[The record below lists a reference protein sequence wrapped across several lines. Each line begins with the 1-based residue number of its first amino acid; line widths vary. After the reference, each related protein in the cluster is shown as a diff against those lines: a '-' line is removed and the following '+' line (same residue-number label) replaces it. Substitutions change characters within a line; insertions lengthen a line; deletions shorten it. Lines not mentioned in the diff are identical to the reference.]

1 MKAAHI
7 NPFLN
12 STLKLMENMTG
23 RTPIAGKKSLLQ
35 NFHSHRWEVSG
46 VIGVTGNAEGIIA
59 IRMTKNMV
67 EKLFA
72 ASDIFFTDMNDF
84 NELTNSMVGEIA
96 NVIAGNAL
104 SEISQYN
111 LNITVPIVIQRKD
124 HTIAWPHN
132 NPVIVIPFSS
142 AFGPFEICVSLKE
155 SLVNSFI

>member
-12 STLKLMENMTG
+12 STLKLMENMIG
-23 RTPIAGKKSLLQ
+23 RMPMPGQKSLLQ
-35 NFHSHRWEVSG
+35 NFHSHRWDVSG
-46 VIGVTGNAEGIIA
+46 IIGVTGNAEGIIA

-67 EKLFA
+67 EKLLA
-72 ASDIFFTDMNDF
+72 ASGVFFSDVDEF
-84 NELTNSMVGEIA
+84 NELTNSMIGEIA

-104 SEISQYN
+104 SDISQYN
-111 LNITVPIVIQRKD
+111 LNITVPIVIQGKD

-142 AFGPFEICVSLKE
+142 AFGPFEVCVSLKE
-155 SLVNSFI
+155 NLVRSFA

>member
-12 STLKLMENMTG
+12 STLNMMASMTG
-23 RTPIAGKKSLLQ
+23 REPIPGQKSLLT
-35 NFHSHRWEVSG
+35 NFHSHRWDVSG
-46 VIGVTGNAEGIIA
+46 VIGITGTAEGIIA

-67 EKLFA
+67 EKLLA
-72 ASDIFFTDMNDF
+72 ASGVFFSDVDEF
-84 NELTNSMVGEIA
+84 NELTNSMIGEIA

-111 LNITVPIVIQRKD
+111 LDITVPIVIQGKD
-124 HTIAWPHN
+124 HTISWPHN

-142 AFGPFEICVSLKE
+142 AFGPFEVCVSLKE
-155 SLVNSFI
+155 CLIKSFA